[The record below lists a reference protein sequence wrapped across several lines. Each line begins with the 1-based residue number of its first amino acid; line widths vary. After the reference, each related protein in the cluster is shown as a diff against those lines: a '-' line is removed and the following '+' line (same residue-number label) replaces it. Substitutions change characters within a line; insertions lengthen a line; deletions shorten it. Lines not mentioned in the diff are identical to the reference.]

1 MEMKRQM
8 FGKQVFAET
17 MGYRVGCDL
26 QVLFPSAPPHPVHI
40 LANISGNSS
49 IPVTGL
55 LNFFRHLG
63 RRVKYLPVSF
73 GP

>member
-8 FGKQVFAET
+8 FGKQVFAEIL
-17 MGYRVGCDL
+17 GPRVGCDL
-26 QVLFPSAPPHPVHI
+26 QVLFPSTPPHPVHI

-63 RRVKYLPVSF
+63 GRVKYLPVSF